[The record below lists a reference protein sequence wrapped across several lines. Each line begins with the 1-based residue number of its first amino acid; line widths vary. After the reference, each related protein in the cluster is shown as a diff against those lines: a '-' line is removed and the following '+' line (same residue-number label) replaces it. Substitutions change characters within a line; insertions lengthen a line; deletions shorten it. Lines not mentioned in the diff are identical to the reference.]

1 MTAQPLSPTT
11 STRRTA
17 AGTTTRDPFVR
28 LLPWAGAAYVLS
40 WSAGLVLAPAAP
52 SPDAPAAEVHAYY
65 VGHADAILTQSLLV
79 HGLAGVCLGAM
90 AVGMARAFHR
100 DVLVA
105 GWVRG
110 TGLAAAL
117 VSFVQV
123 ALAVIAC
130 SDPGSLRASTSAA
143 LFTSINDADT
153 LKLVLLASY
162 AATVTYAGSRAGVFP
177 GWLRL
182 LGRALPPLLVVGGLA
197 FVVTNPVLYG
207 VLEVSLVVLLAW
219 AATASWVVGR
229 RVAP

>member
-1 MTAQPLSPTT
+1 MTAQPLSPAT

-17 AGTTTRDPFVR
+17 GGGTTRDPVVR

-40 WSAGLVLAPAAP
+40 WTAGLVLAPAAP

-65 VGHADAILTQSLLV
+65 VDHAGAVLGQSLLV
-79 HGLAGVCLGAM
+79 HGLAGVCLAAM
-90 AVGMARAFHR
+90 AVGMGRAFHR
-100 DVLVA
+100 DEPLA

-123 ALAVIAC
+123 GLAVVAC
-130 SDPGSLRASTSAA
+130 ADPGSLGASTSAS

-153 LKLVLLASY
+153 LKLVLLASF

-197 FVVTNPVLYG
+197 FVATFPVLYG
-207 VLEVSLVVLLAW
+207 VLEVSLVVLLVW
-219 AATASWVVGR
+219 AAASSWVIGR
-229 RVAP
+229 RVAS